1 LDFLKKSTTSIPFV
15 FGELYKYQEE
25 GVSEGLTNIEN
36 EKIVRR
42 GYNKIA
48 SKYNDIRNR
57 FTNNIEL
64 EYFVKLLPEEARILD
79 AGCGAGVPVAK
90 FLVERGFS
98 VTGIDISTKM
108 LEIARKQV
116 PEAKFI
122 EGDMTK
128 FSWPDESFHGIVSL
142 YAIIHVPREKHEQ
155 VFQNFY
161 RLLRPNGILFL
172 CTGARA
178 HLEGVKMFWSHPSP
192 EKSLSWLRNAGF
204 EIIRDEILVRGGE
217 KQYWIF
223 ARKKRARV

>member
-1 LDFLKKSTTSIPFV
+1 M
-15 FGELYKYQEE
+15 GER
-25 GVSEGLTNIEN
+25 LTNIEN

-48 SKYNDIRNR
+48 SKYNETRNR

-79 AGCGAGVPVAK
+79 AGCGAGVPIAK

-128 FSWPDESFHGIVSL
+128 FSLPDESFHGIVSL

-172 CTGARA
+172 CTGPVRARA
-178 HLEGVKMFWSHPSP
+178 HPSP

-223 ARKKRARV
+223 ARKK